1 VTVRL
6 LVATRSEHKLG
17 ELRTLLHL
25 PWLELVSL
33 DEAGVEGEAVEDAA
47 TFRGNAIIK
56 ARFYCAR
63 SGLPTLADDSG
74 VEVDALDGAPGI
86 YTKRYAGEDATD
98 EQNNAKLLA
107 ALDELPPDRRRAR
120 YRCVLAFLD
129 PRSQPVGG
137 RPWVMTRSGTLEGR
151 IAGGPRGSAGFGY
164 DPIFEPLTEPPGGRT
179 VAQMSAEEKDRISH
193 RGRAARSMA
202 RYLKKR
208 YRRSAAEAEAGDQP
222 GG

>member
-6 LVATRSEHKLG
+6 VVATRSEHKLG
-17 ELRTLLHL
+17 ELRDLLHL

-47 TFRGNAIIK
+47 TFRGNAILK
-56 ARFYCAR
+56 ARFYCALT
-63 SGLPTLADDSG
+63 GLPTLADDSG
-74 VEVDALDGAPGI
+74 VEVDALDGGPGVL
-86 YTKRYAGEDATD
+86 TKRYAGEHATD

-107 ALDELPPDRRRAR
+107 ELEGLPPERRRAR

-151 IAGGPRGSAGFGY
+151 VALAPRGTGGFGY
-164 DPIFEPLTEPPGGRT
+164 DPIFEPLNDLAAGRT
-179 VAQMSAEEKDRISH
+179 VGEMTQDEKDRISH

-208 YRRSAAEAEAGDQP
+208 YRGELRTTG
-222 GG
+222 

>member
-1 VTVRL
+1 MTVRV

-33 DEAGVEGEAVEDAA
+33 DEIGVEGEAVEDAA

-56 ARFYCAR
+56 ARFYC
-63 SGLPTLADDSG
+63 GLAGMPTLADDSG
-74 VEVDALDGAPGI
+74 VEVDALGGAPGV

-98 EQNNAKLLA
+98 AQNNAKLLA
-107 ALDELPPDRRRAR
+107 ELADLPPERRRAR

-151 IAGGPRGSAGFGY
+151 IALAPRGDGGFGY
-164 DPIFEPLTEPPGGRT
+164 DPIFEPLIEPPGGRT
-179 VAQMSAEEKDRISH
+179 VGQMTADEKDRISH

-208 YRRSAAEAEAGDQP
+208 YRGEERALMVGTTSRS
-222 GG
+222 

>member
-6 LVATRSEHKLG
+6 VVATRSEHKLR
-17 ELRTLLHL
+17 ELRDLLHL

-33 DEAGVEGEAVEDAA
+33 DEVGVEGEAVEDAA
-47 TFRGNAIIK
+47 TFRGNAILK
-56 ARFYCAR
+56 ARFYCALT
-63 SGLPTLADDSG
+63 GMPTLADDSG
-74 VEVDALDGAPGI
+74 VEVDALDGAPGVF
-86 YTKRYAGEDATD
+86 TKRYAGEHATD

-107 ALDELPPDRRRAR
+107 ELDGLPPERRRAR

-151 IAGGPRGSAGFGY
+151 VASGPRGTGGFGY
-164 DPIFEPLTEPPGGRT
+164 DPIFEPLHVSAAGRT
-179 VAQMSAEEKDRISH
+179 VGEMTQEEKDRISH

-202 RYLKKR
+202 RYLRKR
-208 YRRSAAEAEAGDQP
+208 YRGELRTEG
-222 GG
+222 

>member
-1 VTVRL
+1 MTVRL
-6 LVATRSEHKLG
+6 LVATRSAHKLG

-33 DEAGVEGEAVEDAA
+33 DEVGVDGEAVEDAA

-63 SGLPTLADDSG
+63 SGMPTLADDSG
-74 VEVDALDGAPGI
+74 LEVDALDGGPGVL
-86 YTKRYAGEDATD
+86 TRRYAGEDATD
-98 EQNNAKLLA
+98 EQNNTKLLG
-107 ALDELPPDRRRAR
+107 ALDHLPPERRRAR

-151 IAGGPRGSAGFGY
+151 IAEMPRGGAGFGY
-164 DPIFEPLTEPPGGRT
+164 DPIFEPLTEPVGGRT
-179 VAQMSAEEKDRISH
+179 VAQMTQEEKDRISH

-202 RYLKKR
+202 RYLKRR
-208 YRRSAAEAEAGDQP
+208 YRGEVRALAAEG
-222 GG
+222 

>member
-1 VTVRL
+1 MTVRL

-17 ELRTLLHL
+17 ELRSLFHL

-56 ARFYCAR
+56 ARFYCGL
-63 SGLPTLADDSG
+63 SGMPTLADDSG
-74 VEVDALDGAPGI
+74 LEVDVLDGGPGV
-86 YTKRYAGEDATD
+86 YTKRYAGEHATD
-98 EQNNAKLLA
+98 EQNNAKLLG
-107 ALDELPPDRRRAR
+107 ALDDLPPERRRAR

-129 PRSQPVGG
+129 PRSQLVGG

-151 IAGGPRGSAGFGY
+151 IATGTRGTGGFGY
-164 DPIFEPLTEPPGGRT
+164 DPLFEPLTEPAGGRT
-179 VAQMSAEEKDRISH
+179 VAQMSQEEKDRISH

-208 YRRSAAEAEAGDQP
+208 YRGEVRAA

>member
-1 VTVRL
+1 MTVRL
-6 LVATRSEHKLG
+6 LVATRSVHKLG
-17 ELRTLLHL
+17 ELRELLHL

-33 DEAGVEGEAVEDAA
+33 DEAGVEGEADEDAA

-63 SGLPTLADDSG
+63 AGMSTLADDSG
-74 VEVDALDGAPGI
+74 LEVDALDGGPGV
-86 YTKRYAGEDATD
+86 TTRRYAGEHATD
-98 EQNNAKLLA
+98 DQNNAKLLA
-107 ALDELPPDRRRAR
+107 ALEELPPERRRAR

-137 RPWVMTRSGTLEGR
+137 RPWVMTRSGALEGR
-151 IAGGPRGSAGFGY
+151 IALMPRGIGGFGY
-164 DPIFEPLTEPPGGRT
+164 DPIFEPLTEPVGGRT
-179 VAQMSAEEKDRISH
+179 VAQMTQDEKDRISH

-208 YRRSAAEAEAGDQP
+208 YRGEVRAAGQAQD
-222 GG
+222 

>member
-1 VTVRL
+1 MTVRL

-56 ARFYCAR
+56 ARFYCTR
-63 SGLPTLADDSG
+63 SGMPTLADDSG
-74 VEVDALDGAPGI
+74 VEVDALDGGPGVL
-86 YTKRYAGEDATD
+86 TKRYAGDDATD
-98 EQNNAKLLA
+98 DENNAKLLA
-107 ALDELPPDRRRAR
+107 ALDDLPPERRRAR

-129 PRSQPVGG
+129 PRSQSVGG

-151 IAGGPRGSAGFGY
+151 IADRPRGDAGFGY
-164 DPIFEPLTEPPGGRT
+164 DPIFEPLTEPVGGRT
-179 VAQMSAEEKDRISH
+179 VAQMTAEEKDRISH

-208 YRRSAAEAEAGDQP
+208 YRGEVRAPDG
-222 GG
+222 

>member
-1 VTVRL
+1 MTVRL

-56 ARFYCAR
+56 ARFYCTR
-63 SGLPTLADDSG
+63 SGMPTLADDSG
-74 VEVDALDGAPGI
+74 VEVDALDGGPGVL
-86 YTKRYAGEDATD
+86 TKRYAGDDATD
-98 EQNNAKLLA
+98 DENNAKLLA
-107 ALDELPPDRRRAR
+107 ALDDLPPERRRAR

-151 IAGGPRGSAGFGY
+151 ITDGPRGDAGFGY
-164 DPIFEPLTEPPGGRT
+164 DPIFEPLTEPVGGRT
-179 VAQMSAEEKDRISH
+179 VAQMTGEEKDRISH
-193 RGRAARSMA
+193 RGRALRELAPHV
-202 RYLKKR
+202 
-208 YRRSAAEAEAGDQP
+208 AADLS
-222 GG
+222 

>member
-1 VTVRL
+1 VTVRV
-6 LVATRSEHKLG
+6 LVATRSAHKLG
-17 ELRTLLHL
+17 ELRNLLHL

-33 DEAGVEGEAVEDAA
+33 DEAGVDGEAVEDAA

-74 VEVDALDGAPGI
+74 VEVDALDGGPGV

-107 ALDELPPDRRRAR
+107 ALDDLPPERRRAR

-151 IAGGPRGSAGFGY
+151 ITDGPRGTGGFGY
-164 DPIFEPLTEPPGGRT
+164 DPIFEPLTEPVGGRT
-179 VAQMSAEEKDRISH
+179 VAQMTAEEKDRISH

-208 YRRSAAEAEAGDQP
+208 YRGEVRAA

>member
-1 VTVRL
+1 MTVRL

-17 ELRTLLHL
+17 ELRALLRL

-33 DEAGVEGEAVEDAA
+33 DEAGVDGEAVEDAA

-56 ARFYCAR
+56 ARFYCTR
-63 SGLPTLADDSG
+63 SGMPTLADDSG
-74 VEVDALDGAPGI
+74 VEVDALDGGPGVL
-86 YTKRYAGEDATD
+86 TKRYAGDDATD

-107 ALDELPPDRRRAR
+107 ALDDLPPERRRAR

-129 PRSQPVGG
+129 PRSPPVGG

-151 IAGGPRGSAGFGY
+151 ITDSPRGDSGFGY
-164 DPIFEPLTEPPGGRT
+164 DPIFEPLTEPAGGRT
-179 VAQMSAEEKDRISH
+179 VAQMTAEEKDRISH

-208 YRRSAAEAEAGDQP
+208 YRGEVRALER
-222 GG
+222 

>member
-1 VTVRL
+1 MTVRL
-6 LVATRSEHKLG
+6 LVATRSEHKLR

-33 DEAGVEGEAVEDAA
+33 DEAGVEGEAVEDAV

-56 ARFYCAR
+56 ARYYCTR
-63 SGLPTLADDSG
+63 SGMPTLADDSG
-74 VEVDALDGAPGI
+74 VEVDALDGGPGVL
-86 YTKRYAGEDATD
+86 TKRYAGDDATD
-98 EQNNAKLLA
+98 DQNNAKLLD
-107 ALDELPPDRRRAR
+107 ALGDLPPERRRAR

-151 IAGGPRGSAGFGY
+151 VALCPRGDGGFGY
-164 DPIFEPLTEPPGGRT
+164 DPIFEPLTEPAGGRT
-179 VAQMSAEEKDRISH
+179 VAQMTVEEKDRISH

-208 YRRSAAEAEAGDQP
+208 YRGEVRALEG
-222 GG
+222 